1 MTLNPIR
8 MPAVSKCLP
17 EVRICPSRRV
27 PTILSTLTM
36 ATLAFDA
43 SAAASTVTMV
53 TSAFDTP
60 VTAAVA
66 TLKVDC
72 LPVSNSDTDM
82 GIETATVTI

>member
-8 MPAVSKCLP
+8 MPAVSKCLL
-17 EVRICPSRRV
+17 VMRICPSRRA
-27 PTILSTLTM
+27 PMILSTLTM

-43 SAAASTVTMV
+43 SAAVSTVIMV

-66 TLKVDC
+66 SLKVDC
-72 LPVSNSDTDM
+72 LPVSNSDTGM
-82 GIETATVTI
+82 GIETATVTT